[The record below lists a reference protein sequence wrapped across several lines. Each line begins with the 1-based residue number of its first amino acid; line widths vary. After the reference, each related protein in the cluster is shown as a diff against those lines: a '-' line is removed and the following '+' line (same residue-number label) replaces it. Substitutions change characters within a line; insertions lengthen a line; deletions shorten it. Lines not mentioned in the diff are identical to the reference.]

1 MIAHLARHQARLRGW
16 EASKAV
22 SRADTYRHTA
32 DTEEKR
38 SDPRLLLTFITRE
51 HAGRARPSLPRSASA
66 RGAVTSAAA
75 PRRPPSPRVPGGAAR
90 RLRRHGEGKPSPAFH
105 RRPRAGSRAEAAKF
119 QSAGCERRKR
129 KTRAGGGGRGCCRP
143 PRPAARQPSEWGSA
157 QGAACGEEGEGT
169 AARRLSPAQWPPA
182 PPSLPSLSLPSPVS
196 ERRIPSQP
204 AHPRGPG
211 LPYLQRHLLRSP
223 VGPQAAQQLQGALAA
238 AGPLPLADGDVQL
251 RHLRGAGR
259 DVDVVGH
266 GGGRERQ
273 GRTGRSGVSSA
284 VEPATEGEISTWAL
298 DKAAP
303 PPPAVARSSLGE
315 RAGGQ
320 AGGACGAL
328 PSAAP
333 HLPACGRLPPQRPP
347 SPRGCA
353 DGRLRAGGRLR
364 PSGAWR
370 NAAEARVSPQPVER
384 LIAIGLRVTHLG

>member
-1 MIAHLARHQARLRGW
+1 M
-16 EASKAV
+16 
-22 SRADTYRHTA
+22 
-32 DTEEKR
+32 
-38 SDPRLLLTFITRE
+38 
-51 HAGRARPSLPRSASA
+51 LP
-66 RGAVTSAAA
+66 AAT
-75 PRRPPSPRVPGGAAR
+75 PRRQAAERMGLGAGGCLRRGGGGDGGAAA
-90 RLRRHGEGKPSPAFH
+90 L
-105 RRPRAGSRAEAAKF
+105 PRTMAA
-119 QSAGCERRKR
+119 
-129 KTRAGGGGRGCCRP
+129 RP
-143 PRPAARQPSEWGSA
+143 PFPSF
-157 QGAACGEEGEGT
+157 
-169 AARRLSPAQWPPA
+169 PF
-182 PPSLPSLSLPSPVS
+182 PSLPSLRTPHPQ
-196 ERRIPSQP
+196 PASQP

-364 PSGAWR
+364 PSGA
-370 NAAEARVSPQPVER
+370 
-384 LIAIGLRVTHLG
+384 